1 MIQLFYIKKKVK
13 QMKNSDKELQ
23 ERYKNI
29 SKYSKEKVLKEYKTR
44 EDGLTRK
51 EYQERYENNGPN
63 VVVKNEKKSWF
74 SFFIKSFNDKFIYI
88 LLLLALIDYNRNS
101 GGKCND

>member
-29 SKYSKEKVLKEYKTR
+29 SKYSKEKVLKKYKTR

-51 EYQERYENNGPN
+51 R
-63 VVVKNEKKSWF
+63 
-74 SFFIKSFNDKFIYI
+74 I
-88 LLLLALIDYNRNS
+88 S
-101 GGKCND
+101 GKI

>member
-1 MIQLFYIKKKVK
+1 MEILKYIILFFIFGTTSFIGILISKKYSNRV
-13 QMKNSDKELQ
+13 KELQ

-51 EYQERYENNGPN
+51 R
-63 VVVKNEKKSWF
+63 
-74 SFFIKSFNDKFIYI
+74 I
-88 LLLLALIDYNRNS
+88 S
-101 GGKCND
+101 GKI

>member
-29 SKYSKEKVLKEYKTR
+29 SKYLKEKVLKEYKTR
-44 EDGLTRK
+44 EEGLTRK
-51 EYQERYENNGPN
+51 RIS
-63 VVVKNEKKSWF
+63 EK
-74 SFFIKSFNDKFIYI
+74 I
-88 LLLLALIDYNRNS
+88 
-101 GGKCND
+101 

>member
-1 MIQLFYIKKKVK
+1 MKEGFFMFGIKKKVK

-51 EYQERYENNGPN
+51 R
-63 VVVKNEKKSWF
+63 
-74 SFFIKSFNDKFIYI
+74 I
-88 LLLLALIDYNRNS
+88 S
-101 GGKCND
+101 GKI